1 MMKCQTVMD
10 ILERLAPKKMA
21 EDWDNPGLLAG
32 DDLFG
37 CKYSCG

>member
-10 ILERLAPKKMA
+10 MLERLAPKKMA

-32 DDLFG
+32 
-37 CKYSCG
+37 SPQ